1 MYQADLFRK
10 LNSSTETPTDGTS
23 DMAGDAME
31 AWMDAGCRYA
41 PGAGGCEHL
50 TLSKCIRM
58 KRGGI
63 LVIATGLVVSWWGCK
78 VQKNDS
84 MCLWTEVS
92 EKMKERVAS
101 LDAERRCS
109 VMSGFHANA
118 CVPDA

>member
-10 LNSSTETPTDGTS
+10 LRFELQQSTADSSTETPTDGTS

-31 AWMDAGCRYA
+31 AWMDAGCRCA

-84 MCLWTEVS
+84 VPLDRGVGKNKGEGCL
-92 EKMKERVAS
+92 A
-101 LDAERRCS
+101 
-109 VMSGFHANA
+109 
-118 CVPDA
+118 